1 MAEFEYK
8 KISSLPP
15 VTNLTDTDVF
25 IVNANGVTS
34 KIALSELARI
44 IVSSLDL
51 TSLESRITDVET
63 TTSTLTTTVNEQANT
78 IENIITAG
86 FNLIG
91 IE

>member
-1 MAEFEYK
+1 MSEFKYK

-25 IVNANGVTS
+25 IVNANGTTS
-34 KIALSELARI
+34 KIALSDLARI

-51 TSLESRITDVET
+51 TSLESRISGVET
-63 TTSTLTTTVNEQANT
+63 TTSTLTTTVNEQATT

-91 IE
+91 VE